1 MSAGTSIYL
10 IGSLRH
16 ARVREVSSALRDQGY
31 DVFDD
36 WHAAGPA
43 ADDIWREYEQEREHG
58 YLEALDGF
66 HAQHVFKFDQY
77 HLNRCTMGVLV
88 LPAGRSGHLELGV
101 MLGQGKPG
109 FILLEGKDPERWD
122 VMYKFATAVVSNID
136 DLIAEVAVA

>member
-1 MSAGTSIYL
+1 M
-10 IGSLRH
+10 
-16 ARVREVSSALRDQGY
+16 
-31 DVFDD
+31 
-36 WHAAGPA
+36 
-43 ADDIWREYEQEREHG
+43 
-58 YLEALDGF
+58 
-66 HAQHVFKFDQY
+66 FKFDQY